1 MQKDVT
7 TMPITSL
14 SQLDKNGTYSYSDYL
29 QWQFEELVELIK
41 GKVFPMSAP
50 MSRHQQIVGNL
61 HLIVGSYL
69 RRKKCRVFVAPF
81 DVRLPTYDINGEL
94 IPDTQTIVQP
104 DICVICD
111 PTKID
116 ERGCKGVP
124 EMVIE
129 VLSPS
134 TAKKDLNEKFNLYE
148 EVGVSEYWI
157 VFPEAKTV
165 SIYLLEDEK
174 YVLLGH
180 FGHLQQPGPL
190 QVRTLPELEVDLE
203 DVFENVV

>member
-1 MQKDVT
+1 
-7 TMPITSL
+7 MPITSL
-14 SQLDKNGTYSYSDYL
+14 SQLDKDGTYSYSDYL
-29 QWQFEELVELIK
+29 KWQFGELVELIK
-41 GKVFPMSAP
+41 GKIFPMSAP
-50 MSRHQQIVGNL
+50 MSRHQQIIGNL
-61 HLIVGSYL
+61 HLIIGNYL
-69 RRKKCRVFVAPF
+69 KRQKCRVFVAPF
-81 DVRLPTYDINGEL
+81 DVRLPTYDANGEL
-94 IPDTQTIVQP
+94 MPDTKTVVQP

-124 EMVIE
+124 DMVIE

-165 SIYLLEDEK
+165 SIYLLEGHK
-174 YVLLGH
+174 YALLGH

>member
-1 MQKDVT
+1 
-7 TMPITSL
+7 MPITSL
-14 SQLDKNGTYSYSDYL
+14 SQLDKNGSYTYSEYL
-29 QWQFEELVELIK
+29 QWQFEEFVELIK
-41 GKVFPMSAP
+41 GKIFEIPTP
-50 MSRHQQIVGNL
+50 YTQHQQVLGNL
-61 HLIVGSYL
+61 YGIIGFYL
-69 RRKKCRVFVAPF
+69 RRKKYLIFGRPF
-81 DVRLPTYDINGEL
+81 DVRLPTYDANGEL
-94 IPDTQTIVQP
+94 MPDTKTVVQP

-116 ERGCKGVP
+116 ERGCNGVP
-124 EMVIE
+124 DMVIE

-148 EVGVSEYWI
+148 EVGVNEYWI

>member
-1 MQKDVT
+1 MQKPNT

-41 GKVFPMSAP
+41 GKVFPMSAS
-50 MSRHQQIVGNL
+50 MSRHQRIVGNL
-61 HLIVGSYL
+61 YSSFHHYL
-69 RRKKCRVFVAPF
+69 RRKKCQVFIAPF
-81 DVRLPTYDINGEL
+81 DVRLPTYDANGEL
-94 IPDTQTIVQP
+94 MPDTKTVVQP

-124 EMVIE
+124 DMVIE

-148 EVGVSEYWI
+148 EVGVGEYWI
-157 VFPEAKTV
+157 VFPEAKTI

-174 YVLLGH
+174 YTLLGH

>member
-1 MQKDVT
+1 
-7 TMPITSL
+7 
-14 SQLDKNGTYSYSDYL
+14 
-29 QWQFEELVELIK
+29 
-41 GKVFPMSAP
+41 
-50 MSRHQQIVGNL
+50 
-61 HLIVGSYL
+61 
-69 RRKKCRVFVAPF
+69 
-81 DVRLPTYDINGEL
+81 
-94 IPDTQTIVQP
+94 
-104 DICVICD
+104 
-111 PTKID
+111 
-116 ERGCKGVP
+116 
-124 EMVIE
+124 MVIE

-148 EVGVSEYWI
+148 EVGISEYWI

-165 SIYLLEDEK
+165 SIYLLEDQK